1 MLRAEPL
8 TDRCEAP
15 LSEAEHV
22 CIGISPFNS
31 YFSTERIVSVVEWAQ
46 AAFKSFHLFVP
57 DRASAYTLQALGY
70 DENKARQKAARQAN
84 YVFNKVRRALDE
96 LDVAEPESLI
106 LDSATLE
113 SNPEFNRLRHQA
125 TSQFELDSEFR
136 ARCLD
141 ATRWVLDK
149 RIPDGQDPTAQQ
161 LEIAVQYFLAELPM
175 FLSTVEIVGGVG
187 SSVFAYHQRVDFLE
201 RLYRLELSLHPHP
214 AQGFVIYE
222 TAELV
227 TSHMSE

>member
-1 MLRAEPL
+1 VLPAVPL
-8 TDRCEAP
+8 TDRCSSP
-15 LSEAEHV
+15 LSGAEHV
-22 CIGISPFNS
+22 CVGISPFNS
-31 YFSTERIVSVVEWAQ
+31 YFSTERIISIAEWARTS
-46 AAFKSFHLFVP
+46 FKSLHFFVP
-57 DRASAYTLQALGY
+57 DRAAAYTLQALGY

-84 YVFNKVRRALDE
+84 YVFNKIRRALDE
-96 LDVAEPESLI
+96 LDVPEPDDLI
-106 LDSATLE
+106 LDSEQLE
-113 SNPEFNRLRHQA
+113 NNSEFNRLRHQA

-136 ARCLD
+136 ASCLD

-149 RIPDGQDPTAQQ
+149 RIPDGQEPTAQQ

-175 FLSTVEIVGGVG
+175 FLSTVEIVGVD

-201 RLYRLELSLHPHP
+201 RLYRMELSLHPHP
-214 AQGFVIYE
+214 AQGFVVYE